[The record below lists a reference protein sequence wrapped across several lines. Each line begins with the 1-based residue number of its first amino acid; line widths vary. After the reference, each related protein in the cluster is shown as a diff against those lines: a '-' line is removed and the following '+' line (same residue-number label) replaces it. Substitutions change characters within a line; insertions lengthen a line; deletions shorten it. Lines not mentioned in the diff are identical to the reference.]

1 MKKTWSTMRMAALMA
16 VLTVGAPVSAQV
28 TIGLSAEPSEGAL
41 LDLKEYPSNQ
51 SVTSTK
57 GLGLPRVSL
66 TDLNELYP
74 MLTSSTLEDKLAHIG
89 LMVYNIEGDA
99 CPPIL
104 SGIYVWNGTEWVSLL
119 DNDDDEDE
127 GNFDPCNPGDAGKM
141 TDPRD
146 NEEYYTGNF

>member
-1 MKKTWSTMRMAALMA
+1 MQKEMKRLTMTAAALMA
-16 VLTVGAPVSAQV
+16 VLTIGAPSVCAQV

-89 LMVYNIEGDA
+89 LMVYNMSPSPKI
-99 CPPIL
+99 
-104 SGIYVWNGTEWVSLL
+104 SGGLHVWNGEKWQPLGSGVV
-119 DNDDDEDE
+119 EYV
-127 GNFDPCNPGDAGKM
+127 DPAGPGEVGVLK
-141 TDPRD
+141 DPRD
-146 NEEYYTGNF
+146 NELYYTGDFG